1 MFITVKLDLL
11 TRWPFSFA
19 PWTLISCLSLTKRQ
33 NWSFVRA
40 FICFVGNCPHFL
52 AGWPFSLPNISM
64 TRGCIARK
72 TRCKM
77 IFISWPV
84 DLFFSSSLTVALCW
98 AGFVSCARFDSKVR
112 QKFCIAAFPCSTL
125 HSRIQTP
132 AIHWCILVF
141 NAAFPYYNPCNCID
155 RPYLILVVS
164 SSWIQLSDIKK
175 TLPIDSF
182 RDYDVDTVTMWENW
196 MTSE

>member
-40 FICFVGNCPHFL
+40 FICFGGNCPHFL
-52 AGWPFSLPNISM
+52 TGWPFSLPNISM

-84 DLFFSSSLTVALCW
+84 DLFFSSRLTVALCR
-98 AGFVSCARFDSKVR
+98 AGFVSSARFDSKVR

-141 NAAFPYYNPCNCID
+141 KPLQLHWQTP
-155 RPYLILVVS
+155 S
-164 SSWIQLSDIKK
+164 SSWLYCSWIQLSDIRK
-175 TLPIDSF
+175 TLPIDSYI
-182 RDYDVDTVTMWENW
+182 DYDVDTMWANW